1 MKTHVRFG
9 LLLSLLMIAACKKT
23 KFDKI
28 ASTAWNPNLA
38 IPLAYGT
45 FDIYDIFTY
54 HDTTDLV
61 VIDENTGLIALIYR
75 SDLLVATAE
84 DFVSV
89 QQFNQNLLLDG
100 SELNIPPTGSLN
112 GSVTVSNQENLFV
125 DVPMGVEIH
134 SFHLKSGT
142 MTLTVSTDLQHDVT
156 SVITLPGLSIN
167 GNPMQQTLQLNYTG
181 TAPHSASVTFNLS
194 NAVMDCSVGN
204 TTFNTL
210 QVNIQNTVSGSGAN
224 ISGNEFI
231 NLNFASTNMAF
242 DLASGYFG
250 QQTVVDL
257 QDSILIKLFEN
268 GQGNGYF
275 ELTNPS
281 LRLFVDNS
289 LGIPIRFNLSN
300 LRTINAFNGNEFFMQ
315 DYPDVHDINFP
326 AILGVVVQTL
336 IEFNTSNTPNLVNV
350 IAPVPQYL
358 AFSLTAL
365 TNPNGPSPILN
376 FLRDTSKVKVRSE
389 LEMPL
394 IGFAHGFGAKDTFP
408 FNLGVQAEEIESV
421 MFRLIVDNGFPVK
434 LNAQI
439 RFMDENYN
447 PLFTAWEQP
456 VQAVNAGLTNSEGV
470 VYQRTVKMTDVLVE
484 GDNLELLQQ
493 AKFIEVEGTA
503 KTLDA
508 FSGHVIKVFDW
519 YNIKVKLG
527 MQIQAKF
534 NI

>member
-1 MKTHVRFG
+1 MKKRLPLG
-9 LLLSLLMIAACKKT
+9 LLVALLIFGACKKP

-61 VIDENTGLIALIYR
+61 VIDENTGLVALIYR

-89 QQFNQNLLLDG
+89 GQFNQNLLLDG
-100 SELNIPPTGSLN
+100 GELNIPPTGSLN
-112 GSVTVSNQENLFV
+112 GTVNVSSQQNLFV

-134 SFHLKSGT
+134 SFHLKSGM
-142 MTLTVSTDLQHDVT
+142 MTLTVSTDLQHSVT
-156 SVITLPGLSIN
+156 SVVTLPGLTIN
-167 GNPMQQTLQLNYTG
+167 GNPIQQTLQLNYSG
-181 TAPHSASVTFNLS
+181 TVPHSATATFNLTG
-194 NAVMDCSVGN
+194 ATMDCSVGN
-204 TTFNTL
+204 TTFNTV
-210 QVNIQNTVSGSGAN
+210 QVNIENTVAGSGAGIN
-224 ISGNEFI
+224 GNEFI
-231 NLNFASTNMAF
+231 DLNFASNNMAF
-242 DLASGYFG
+242 DLAYGYFG

-257 QDSILIKLFEN
+257 QDSVLIKLFED

-275 ELTNPS
+275 ELTDPS
-281 LRLFVDNS
+281 LKLFVDNS
-289 LGIPIRFNLSN
+289 LGIPIRLNLSD
-300 LRTINAFNGNEFFMQ
+300 LRTINAFNGNEFPMEN
-315 DYPDVHDINFP
+315 YPAIHDINFP

-358 AFSLTAL
+358 AFSVTAQ
-365 TNPNGPSPILN
+365 TNPNGPGATLN
-376 FLRDTSKVKVRSE
+376 FLQDTSTVKVRSE

-394 IGFAHGFGAKDTFP
+394 VGFAHGFGAKDTFP
-408 FNLGVQAEEIESV
+408 FNLGVEAEEIESV
-421 MFRLIVDNGFPVK
+421 MLRLIVDNGFPVK
-434 LNAQI
+434 VNAQI
-439 RFMDENYN
+439 RFMDENYT

-456 VQAVNAGLTNSEGV
+456 VQAVNAALTDSEGV
-470 VYQRTVKMTDVLVE
+470 VYQRTTALTDVVVE
-484 GDNLELLQQ
+484 GDNLALLQQ
-493 AKFIEVEGTA
+493 AKYIEIEGAA

-508 FSGHVIKVFDW
+508 FSGNVIKVFDW
-519 YNIKVKLG
+519 YNINVKLG

-534 NI
+534 NL